1 VTGWFAGSMD
11 QLQRMLRGSH
21 PIDHD
26 VEDSTPGT
34 PTQGHELGGQ
44 GGELDEK
51 TIESYLKRY
60 GGTDDLDDDV
70 SAFNR
75 PAMV

>member
-1 VTGWFAGSMD
+1 MD

-21 PIDHD
+21 PVGHD

-34 PTQGHELGGQ
+34 PTEGHELGGQ
-44 GGELDEK
+44 GDLDEK

-60 GGTDDLDDDV
+60 GGTDDLDDDI

-75 PAMV
+75 SAMV